1 MSSAKE
7 CRIARAAGVESEMEL
22 AFAGL
27 HQLCRPYLEH
37 LDRLPTPQLEAIGTA
52 FGLRAGGVPD
62 RFHVGL
68 AVLTLLSEASAT
80 QPMVCVVDDAQW
92 LDDASLQTLA
102 FVARRLV
109 ADSIALVFAIREP
122 LDAHPLAGLTELAV
136 GGLADDEARAL
147 LESVVTGPLDER
159 VRDRIVA
166 ETHGNPL
173 ALLELPRSL
182 TPEELAGGFGL
193 PDAPA
198 LTGRIEDEFR
208 RRLEPLPAPTR
219 RWPTSAGPDHL
230 GRCVWSGL
238 VEVDQASTTPAKES
252 GGGRRTARPARSSP
266 DSTSTQRTSAGRG

>member
-52 FGLRAGGVPD
+52 FGVRAGGVPD

-230 GRCVWSGL
+230 GRCVL
-238 VEVDQASTTPAKES
+238 VRP
-252 GGGRRTARPARSSP
+252 GGG
-266 DSTSTQRTSAGRG
+266 